1 MSRIRNFCAK
11 SLKEII
17 KGNYYLELSQD
28 DINYLETELAS
39 LNKVDKIAEILLKL
53 NKHTKTGSLSFSFTD
68 ELINRIKHRNI
79 DDLFY
84 EDHSWPE
91 VYENDDLTEKEKDD
105 LEDIFNIEYSLAREA
120 CYENFSNE
128 SCERIFPITK
138 KKKLSSTKNDG
149 ISIYENCHSGICVI
163 KKEKEKE
170 KIPEVYIDNI
180 VKMNVLKT
188 VSKGSIKRIIKTE
201 VCYNLYEL
209 LEYLYKLEINR
220 NYTCN
225 ITLTKDELVKIKNIL
240 GVEYLVYRFYRDNNC
255 R

>member
-17 KGNYYLELSQD
+17 KGKYYLELNQD
-28 DINYLETELAS
+28 DINYLELELCE
-39 LNKVDKIAEILLKL
+39 LNKVDVIAGILLKL

-84 EDHSWPE
+84 EDYGWPE
-91 VYENDDLTEKEKDD
+91 VYENDDLTDEEKDD
-105 LEDIFNIEYSLAREA
+105 LENIFNIEFSITREA

-128 SCERIFPITK
+128 NSERIFPVTK
-138 KKKLSSTKNDG
+138 KKKISTRKKDG

-163 KKEKEKE
+163 KKEKQKE
-170 KIPEVYIDNI
+170 KVPESYTDNI

-188 VSKGSIKRIIKTE
+188 VSK
-201 VCYNLYEL
+201 
-209 LEYLYKLEINR
+209 
-220 NYTCN
+220 
-225 ITLTKDELVKIKNIL
+225 
-240 GVEYLVYRFYRDNNC
+240 
-255 R
+255 